1 MKTLKMG
8 GYDGEREHKLEGKRK
23 KIDERDISRLCALIQ
38 EESLRANLGHYQ
50 ILVSSSK
57 SLLPSKPTQ
66 ALRKVSSAFLCLDSE
81 LTTSVPSNT
90 REFISYESQGVDW
103 RDVPGLTSG
112 ALSMYESKLNTG

>member
-1 MKTLKMG
+1 M
-8 GYDGEREHKLEGKRK
+8 R
-23 KIDERDISRLCALIQ
+23 KIDERDISRLCALIH
-38 EESLRANLGHYQ
+38 EESLRANLDHYQ

-66 ALRKVSSAFLCLDSE
+66 ALRKVSSAFLCLESE

-90 REFISYESQGVDW
+90 RDSSAMKAKEVDW